1 MKKITGILVNPTDG
15 TVKKATLAKSLDSY
29 YTALG
34 CSCVDIVSRRIGK
47 HRVEIICDDEGL
59 LTDNPRPSATDA
71 TRRPGLFGSL
81 FLCDFA
87 HQSAVRF
94 VKCNL
99 SNLAGVEVNQAR
111 CMAWD
116 VVTYAAT
123 IRLRG
128 AAARTS
134 HQR

>member
-15 TVKKATLAKSLDSY
+15 TVKKATIAKSLDSY

-71 TRRPGLFGSL
+71 KGRPCLFGSL
-81 FLCDFA
+81 FICDFD
-87 HQSAVRF
+87 
-94 VKCNL
+94 
-99 SNLAGVEVNQAR
+99 GVE
-111 CMAWD
+111 D
-116 VVTYAAT
+116 VTSLPDDVIADILAHHV
-123 IRLRG
+123 
-128 AAARTS
+128 RTVFGYYGVWS
-134 HQR
+134 VVYPCNY